1 MKQRPRVRYY
11 VIAVETCPECN
22 GDGYVPVDDGSG
34 MINEAVCPRCE
45 GSGEVES
52 REELWKVLRGS
63 RRAS

>member
-1 MKQRPRVRYY
+1 MKRPQRRFY
-11 VIAVETCPECN
+11 VIVVETCPECN

-34 MINEAVCPRCE
+34 MINEAVCPVCE
-45 GSGEVES
+45 GTGELED

>member
-1 MKQRPRVRYY
+1 VKRSPRARYY

-45 GSGEVES
+45 GSGEIES
-52 REELWKVLRGS
+52 REELWKVLRGG